1 MESILIDHF
10 LLGLHGTW
18 IATCHSWHAQCE
30 ICAAKIPNNLGWVL
44 FDWYDSCVNT
54 GTWIKKQVLCSK
66 QLASKT
72 VDNEG
77 LTNKVIVEW
86 PANTCIVFTSDAAVT
101 RREIGIAADRDKTHF
116 CWIPCKYN
124 CRSCWRWRTGTG
136 TLCSISLNQTT
147 RSNQGEE
154 VRAINK

>member
-1 MESILIDHF
+1 MVEWSKALNFHQAIGALWSQGRIHEMYISSSIMESILIDHF
-10 LLGLHGTW
+10 LSGLHGTW
-18 IATCHSWHAQCE
+18 NATCHSWHAQCE

-86 PANTCIVFTSDAAVT
+86 PANTCIVFTPDAAVT

-116 CWIPCKYN
+116 CWIPCK
-124 CRSCWRWRTGTG
+124 
-136 TLCSISLNQTT
+136 
-147 RSNQGEE
+147 
-154 VRAINK
+154 